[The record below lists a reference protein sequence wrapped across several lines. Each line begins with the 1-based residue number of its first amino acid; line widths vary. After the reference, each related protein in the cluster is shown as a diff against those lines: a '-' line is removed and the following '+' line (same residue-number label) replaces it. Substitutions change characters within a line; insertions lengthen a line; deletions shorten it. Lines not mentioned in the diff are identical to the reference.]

1 MYHLKAPASLRGLLA
16 VFLLFALFTL
26 TPVVSALAAEKS
38 GHSESTPAQPVIS
51 EELTVELADIRQDF
65 LGVLVRLRSSLHGA
79 LGAIEQ
85 FPSDMYNA
93 LDREIPKEEVDAWVF
108 GGLASG
114 VIAVLVGLA
123 VAIPF
128 ERMTIGRPKTVPP
141 GETELSTDERIAFL
155 LKRAGLWLV
164 GTLILLIVGMIVLE
178 YFGKDHELLHRTA
191 LLVLVW
197 FAGVRAARQVF
208 RTIIA
213 PGLAGCRIV
222 SLEDGEARR
231 LMRSLSL
238 FAGVFGLVVIADL
251 WLMLLELPTESRQ
264 LFGLALSLVLV
275 LILVLL
281 CIVDRKVVTKAI
293 GWTKGW
299 RGWVA
304 RNWWVIAI
312 VYFLIT
318 WVVRAVR
325 VLIGDGGGSEL
336 VVAPVLLIF
345 AGLGLQGVSRLV
357 LSQMVARSPELL
369 DGQGNRLRDYRDLA
383 HTGSA
388 LVIFLIGIAILLEIW
403 GFSFSGTGVGIVLIK
418 AGLIAVFGYLAYQAI
433 AIAIERKLA
442 MEGVIPGV
450 HSADPHGQ
458 PLPAGQSRIATL
470 LPLARVFLLSGVF
483 IITAMMVLSELGVQ
497 VAPLFAGA
505 GIIGLAIGFGSQQL
519 VHDVMSGAFFLVD
532 DAFRVGEF
540 IDVGSA
546 QGTVEHIS
554 IRSFQLRRTNGDLI
568 TIPFGGIKQINNLS
582 RDWQVAKQPFKF
594 PLGTDV
600 DKVRKTIKKVGE
612 RLLADPELGPKFL
625 VAPKSQ
631 GIHSIDS
638 NGVTIRV
645 KFMTKPF
652 DLFVVKRQVY
662 LALTQAFAEAGL
674 ELTNNV
680 VTVRLENAPPTLSEA
695 DRQAIAGAAA
705 QAIASSG
712 DDKGGKH

>member
-1 MYHLKAPASLRGLLA
+1 MHILKRLASLRSLSTMVLLIA
-16 VFLLFALFTL
+16 LLSGITL
-26 TPVVSALAAEKS
+26 GAAHAAEKKP
-38 GHSESTPAQPVIS
+38 EAPAEPVIS
-51 EELTVELADIRQDF
+51 EQLTVELADIRQDF
-65 LGVLVRLRSSLHGA
+65 LGVLVKLRASFHGA

-93 LDREIPKEEVDAWVF
+93 LDRETPKEEVDAWVF
-108 GGLASG
+108 GGFAAG
-114 VIAVLVGLA
+114 VAAVLIGLA

-128 ERMTIGRPKTVPP
+128 ERMTIGHPRAIPP
-141 GETELSTDERIAFL
+141 GETELSTDERVAFL

-164 GTLILLIVGMIVLE
+164 GTLILLVVGLIVLE

-197 FAGVRAARQVF
+197 YAGVRAARQVF

-222 SLEDGEARR
+222 SLEDGEAGH
-231 LMRSLSL
+231 LMRSLTV
-238 FAGVFGLVVIADL
+238 FAGFFGLVVVADL

-275 LILVLL
+275 LLLVLL

-293 GWTKGW
+293 GWTTGW

-304 RNWWVIAI
+304 RNWWIIGI
-312 VYFLIT
+312 VYFVIT

-336 VVAPVLLIF
+336 VVAPVLLVF
-345 AGLGLQGVSRLV
+345 AGLGLQGISRLV
-357 LSQMVARSPELL
+357 LAQMVARSPELV
-369 DGQGNRLRDYRDLA
+369 DGHGERMRDYRDLA

-388 LVIFLIGIAILLEIW
+388 LLIFLVGFAILLEIW
-403 GFSFSGTGVGIVLIK
+403 GFSFTGTGAGIVLIK

-442 MEGVIPGV
+442 MEGAIPGV
-450 HSADPHGQ
+450 TALDPNGQ
-458 PLPAGQSRIATL
+458 PLPPGQSRIATL
-470 LPLARVFLLSGVF
+470 LPLARVFLLTGVF
-483 IITAMMVLSELGVQ
+483 LVTAMMVLSELGVQ
-497 VAPLFAGA
+497 VAPLFASA

-582 RDWQVAKQPFKF
+582 RDWQVAKLPFKF

-600 DKVRKTIKKVGE
+600 EKVRKTIKKVGE
-612 RLLADPELGPKFL
+612 RLLANPEVGPKFL
-625 VAPKSQ
+625 TPPKSQ

-638 NGVTIRV
+638 SGVTIRV
-645 KFMTKPF
+645 KFMTKPL
-652 DLFVVKRQVY
+652 DLFAVKRQVY
-662 LALTQAFAEAGL
+662 VALTQAFAEAGL
-674 ELTNNV
+674 NLVNNV
-680 VTVRLENAPPTLSEA
+680 VTVRLENAPPVLTDA
-695 DRQAIAGAAA
+695 DRAAIAGAAA
-705 QAIASSG
+705 QALVGSDD

>member
-1 MYHLKAPASLRGLLA
+1 MHISRGSASLRSLPAMVLLIA
-16 VFLLFALFTL
+16 LFLLIPFF
-26 TPVVSALAAEKS
+26 SAQAAEKK
-38 GHSESTPAQPVIS
+38 PAAPETPVIS
-51 EELTVELADIRQDF
+51 EQLTVQLADIREDF
-65 LGVLVRLRSSLHGA
+65 LGVLVKLRASFHGA

-85 FPSDMYNA
+85 FPTDMYNA

-108 GGLASG
+108 GGFAAG

-128 ERMTIGRPKTVPP
+128 ERLTIGRPKRIPP
-141 GETELSTDERIAFL
+141 GEVELSTDERIAFL

-164 GTLILLIVGMIVLE
+164 GTLILFVVGLIVLE

-197 FAGVRAARQVF
+197 YAGVRAARQVF

-222 SLEDGEARR
+222 ALEDSAAAR
-231 LMRSLSL
+231 LMRSLTL
-238 FAGVFGLVVIADL
+238 FAGFFGLVVVADL
-251 WLMLLELPTESRQ
+251 WLMLLDLPTESRQ

-275 LILVLL
+275 LLLVLL
-281 CIVDRKVVTKAI
+281 CIVDRKVVTTAI
-293 GWTKGW
+293 GWTSGW

-304 RNWWVIAI
+304 RNWWIIAI
-312 VYFLIT
+312 VYFIIT
-318 WVVRAVR
+318 WAVRAVR

-336 VVAPVLLIF
+336 VVAPVLLVF
-345 AGLGLQGVSRLV
+345 AGLGLQGICRLI
-357 LSQMVARSPELL
+357 VAQAVDRSPELL
-369 DGQGNRLRDYRDLA
+369 DGHGQRLRDYRDLA
-383 HTGSA
+383 HTGTA
-388 LVIFLIGIAILLEIW
+388 LFIFLVGFAILLEIW
-403 GFSFSGTGVGIVLIK
+403 GFSFTGTGAGIVLIK
-418 AGLIAVFGYLAYQAI
+418 AGLIALFGYLAYQAI

-442 MEGVIPGV
+442 MEGAIPGV
-450 HSADPHGQ
+450 TALDPHGQ
-458 PLPAGQSRIATL
+458 PLPPGQSRIATL
-470 LPLARVFLLSGVF
+470 LPLARVFLLTGVF
-483 IITAMMVLSELGVQ
+483 IITAMMVLSEVGVQ

-582 RDWQVAKQPFKF
+582 RDWQVAKIPFKF

-600 DKVRKTIKKVGE
+600 DKIRKTIKKVGE

-625 VAPKSQ
+625 VPPKSQ

-662 LALTQAFAEAGL
+662 LALTQAFAEANL
-674 ELTNNV
+674 NLVNNV

-695 DRQAIAGAAA
+695 EKQAIAAAA
-705 QAIASSG
+705 ASAASG
-712 DDKGGKH
+712 DDTKS